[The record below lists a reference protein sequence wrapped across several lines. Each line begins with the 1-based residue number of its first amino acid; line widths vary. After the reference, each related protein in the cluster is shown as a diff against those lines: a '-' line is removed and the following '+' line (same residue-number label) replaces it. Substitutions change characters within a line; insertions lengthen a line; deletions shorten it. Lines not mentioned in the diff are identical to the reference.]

1 MYITYK
7 HFIVNVFIKIKN
19 RVKKVANFCN
29 FFVFSFTN
37 NKIFSYL

>member
-1 MYITYK
+1 M
-7 HFIVNVFIKIKN
+7 HFIVNVFIKIRN
-19 RVKKVANFCN
+19 RVKKVAKFVT